1 MSSAAVEPFERSPQW
16 RRLEDAVGR
25 MVSDRGA
32 WRERALAAEERIR
45 ELESA
50 LRDVAAGKLDPVAL
64 SARSRQ
70 LEAENKSL
78 NQRLSQARE
87 TVERIMARLQFTQE
101 EP

>member
-1 MSSAAVEPFERSPQW
+1 VSSVAPEPLESSPAW
-16 RRLEDAVGR
+16 HRLEEAVR
-25 MVSDRGA
+25 RITTDRSA
-32 WRERALAAEERIR
+32 WRDRALAAEDRVR

-70 LEAENKSL
+70 LEAENRSL
-78 NQRLSQARE
+78 NQRLDQARE
-87 TVERIMARLQFTQE
+87 TVDRIMARLQFTQE